1 LAHFLHPLNILI
13 ETGGKNGPKI
23 LLGGMHMGNYLTWEE
38 RYNIGIEIIDR
49 EHRKLFSILNKLFR
63 FGHTEEKSRFACQEA
78 IKYFKEHAV
87 QHFADEEAYMAS
99 IHYPGLGPHRRI
111 HKDFRERM
119 LPALESELE
128 LTHFSHTAIQHFL
141 CVCAGWLIGH
151 TLIEDHMI
159 VSGEP
164 VRHWENLLPQ
174 DEQAVMG
181 QTIAGL
187 LHSMFRLDSQL
198 ISSCYSG
205 EKFGDE
211 ICCRLIYRGRDKKRM
226 EFFLLFEEQ
235 LIGNTIGNVIDK
247 KSETT
252 DIMLCNI
259 AKYAARQLVERVKRH
274 FPSLEQFVLISE
286 HVLSYEQFY
295 KMYERLS
302 PRFSLLFDTG
312 QGYFACCMAASETS
326 LSGEGISAVT
336 KDAVVKIESRMHTD
350 CLPAGNNP
358 EPPTGGA
365 LSDSRGY
372 SFSGGI
378 QDDGRGYA
386 PSGSGMNDDKGYT
399 LSGGIQNNS
408 RGHMLS
414 GNAQDNER
422 RNIPSGRSMD
432 DSGGYTLSGSLQDNG
447 KRCSLPGSLQDDG
460 KGCLLPDN
468 KQIDG
473 SGYMLPGGS
482 QAYDSGYLLPD
493 GSQAYGSG
501 YMPAG
506 GNLTDG
512 MGHPLPGGDL
522 TDGKERPL
530 PGRGMTDGMGRPL
543 PGGGMADSNG
553 RMPSDDGTI
562 DGMGRL
568 LSGSDPESTD
578 RRKKKILVVDDSDFM
593 RTTLLQLLGDD
604 YDVLTADSG
613 ISAIRSIT
621 LVRPDLVLLDYEMPV
636 CSGSQVLEMIR
647 SEKDFTDIPVIFLT
661 CRRDKQSV
669 QKAISL
675 KPEGYL
681 SKSLSA
687 ESVKSEID
695 RFFEKSGVSHL
706 RQA

>member
-1 LAHFLHPLNILI
+1 
-13 ETGGKNGPKI
+13 
-23 LLGGMHMGNYLTWEE
+23 MGNYLTWEE

-99 IHYPGLGPHRRI
+99 IHYSGLGPHRRI

-151 TLIEDHMI
+151 TLIEDHLI

-286 HVLSYEQFY
+286 HLLSYEQFY

-336 KDAVVKIESRMHTD
+336 KEAVAELESRMHTD
-350 CLPAGNNP
+350 CLPAGNNQVP
-358 EPPTGGA
+358 YLG
-365 LSDSRGY
+365 
-372 SFSGGI
+372 SGM
-378 QDDGRGYA
+378 DDGRGY
-386 PSGSGMNDDKGYT
+386 T
-399 LSGGIQNNS
+399 LSGN
-408 RGHMLS
+408 L
-414 GNAQDNER
+414 QDNGKKC
-422 RNIPSGRSMD
+422 P
-432 DSGGYTLSGSLQDNG
+432 LSGSLQD
-447 KRCSLPGSLQDDG
+447 DG
-460 KGCLLPDN
+460 ERCLLPDD

-473 SGYMLPGGS
+473 SGYMLPG
-482 QAYDSGYLLPD
+482 DI
-493 GSQAYGSG
+493 QAYGSG

-506 GNLTDG
+506 GSLTDGNGHPLPGGNLTDG
-512 MGHPLPGGDL
+512 MGRSLPGSGL
-522 TDGKERPL
+522 A
-530 PGRGMTDGMGRPL
+530 DGMGR
-543 PGGGMADSNG
+543 M
-553 RMPSDDGTI
+553 
-562 DGMGRL
+562 
-568 LSGSDPESTD
+568 LSGSDLDSAD
-578 RRKKKILVVDDSDFM
+578 RQKKKILVVDDSDFM

-687 ESVKSEID
+687 ESVKREID

>member
-1 LAHFLHPLNILI
+1 
-13 ETGGKNGPKI
+13 
-23 LLGGMHMGNYLTWEE
+23 MGNYLTWEE

-99 IHYPGLGPHRRI
+99 IHYPGLESHRRI

-164 VRHWENLLPQ
+164 VQHWENLLPQ

-181 QTIAGL
+181 QTVAGL

-259 AKYAARQLVERVKRH
+259 AKYVARQLVERVKRH

-286 HVLSYEQFY
+286 HLLSYEQFY

-336 KDAVVKIESRMHTD
+336 KEAVAKIESRMHTD
-350 CLPAGNNP
+350 CLPAGNNQVP
-358 EPPTGGA
+358 YPG
-365 LSDSRGY
+365 SSMDDSR
-372 SFSGGI
+372 
-378 QDDGRGYA
+378 
-386 PSGSGMNDDKGYT
+386 GYT
-399 LSGGIQNNS
+399 LSGN
-408 RGHMLS
+408 
-414 GNAQDNER
+414 
-422 RNIPSGRSMD
+422 
-432 DSGGYTLSGSLQDNG
+432 LQDNG
-447 KRCSLPGSLQDDG
+447 KSCSLSGGLQDDG
-460 KGCLLPDN
+460 KRCLLPDD

-473 SGYMLPGGS
+473 SGYMLPGGR
-482 QAYDSGYLLPD
+482 
-493 GSQAYGSG
+493 QAYGSG

-506 GNLTDG
+506 GGLADG
-512 MGHPLPGGDL
+512 M
-522 TDGKERPL
+522 EC
-530 PGRGMTDGMGRPL
+530 PL

-568 LSGSDPESTD
+568 LSGSGPESTD

-647 SEKDFTDIPVIFLT
+647 SEKDFTNIPVIFLT

-687 ESVKSEID
+687 ESVKREID

-706 RQA
+706 HQA

>member
-1 LAHFLHPLNILI
+1 
-13 ETGGKNGPKI
+13 
-23 LLGGMHMGNYLTWEE
+23 MGNYLTWEE

-99 IHYPGLGPHRRI
+99 IHYPGLESHRRI

-164 VRHWENLLPQ
+164 VQHWENLLPQ

-181 QTIAGL
+181 QTVAGL

-286 HVLSYEQFY
+286 HLLSYEQFY

-336 KDAVVKIESRMHTD
+336 KEAVAELESRMHTD
-350 CLPAGNNP
+350 CLPAGNNL
-358 EPPTGGA
+358 EPPTGGV
-365 LSDSRGY
+365 LSDS
-372 SFSGGI
+372 
-378 QDDGRGYA
+378 
-386 PSGSGMNDDKGYT
+386 K
-399 LSGGIQNNS
+399 
-408 RGHMLS
+408 GHMLS
-414 GNAQDNER
+414 G
-422 RNIPSGRSMD
+422 SF
-432 DSGGYTLSGSLQDNG
+432 
-447 KRCSLPGSLQDDG
+447 QDDG
-460 KGCLLPDN
+460 KGCLLPDD

-473 SGYMLPGGS
+473 SGYMLPGGG
-482 QAYDSGYLLPD
+482 QV
-493 GSQAYGSG
+493 YGSG
-501 YMPAG
+501 FVPAG
-506 GNLTDG
+506 RNLTDG
-512 MGHPLPGGDL
+512 LGRSLPGEGL
-522 TDGKERPL
+522 TDGL
-530 PGRGMTDGMGRPL
+530 GRSL
-543 PGGGMADSNG
+543 PGGGLAEGMGRSLPGGGLAEGNG

-562 DGMGRL
+562 DGMGRM

-687 ESVKSEID
+687 ESVKREID

>member
-1 LAHFLHPLNILI
+1 
-13 ETGGKNGPKI
+13 
-23 LLGGMHMGNYLTWEE
+23 MGNYLTWEE

-99 IHYPGLGPHRRI
+99 IHYPGLESHRRI

-164 VRHWENLLPQ
+164 VQHWENLLPQ

-181 QTIAGL
+181 QTVAGL

-286 HVLSYEQFY
+286 HLLSYEQFY

-336 KDAVVKIESRMHTD
+336 KEAVAELESRMHTD
-350 CLPAGNNP
+350 CLPAGNNL
-358 EPPTGGA
+358 EPPTGGV
-365 LSDSRGY
+365 LSDS
-372 SFSGGI
+372 
-378 QDDGRGYA
+378 
-386 PSGSGMNDDKGYT
+386 K
-399 LSGGIQNNS
+399 
-408 RGHMLS
+408 GHMLS
-414 GNAQDNER
+414 G
-422 RNIPSGRSMD
+422 SF
-432 DSGGYTLSGSLQDNG
+432 
-447 KRCSLPGSLQDDG
+447 QDDG
-460 KGCLLPDN
+460 KGCLLPDD

-473 SGYMLPGGS
+473 SGYMLPGGG
-482 QAYDSGYLLPD
+482 QV
-493 GSQAYGSG
+493 YGSG
-501 YMPAG
+501 FVPAG
-506 GNLTDG
+506 RNLTDG
-512 MGHPLPGGDL
+512 LGRSLPGEGL
-522 TDGKERPL
+522 TDGL
-530 PGRGMTDGMGRPL
+530 GRSL
-543 PGGGMADSNG
+543 PGGGLAEGMGRSLPGGGLAEGNG

-562 DGMGRL
+562 DGMGRM

-647 SEKDFTDIPVIFLT
+647 SEKDFTDIPLIFLT

-687 ESVKSEID
+687 ESVKREID

>member
-1 LAHFLHPLNILI
+1 
-13 ETGGKNGPKI
+13 
-23 LLGGMHMGNYLTWEE
+23 MGNYLTWEE

-99 IHYPGLGPHRRI
+99 IHYSGLGPHRRI

-151 TLIEDHMI
+151 TLIEDHLI

-211 ICCRLIYRGRDKKRM
+211 ICCRLIYRGKNKKRM

-247 KSETT
+247 KSEST

-286 HVLSYEQFY
+286 HLLSYEQFY
-295 KMYERLS
+295 KMYERLC

-312 QGYFACCMAASETS
+312 RGYFACCMAASETS

-336 KDAVVKIESRMHTD
+336 KEAVAELESRMHTD
-350 CLPAGNNP
+350 CLPAGSNP
-358 EPPTGGA
+358 EP
-365 LSDSRGY
+365 Y
-372 SFSGGI
+372 
-378 QDDGRGYA
+378 
-386 PSGSGMNDDKGYT
+386 SGSGTDDSRGYT
-399 LSGGIQNNS
+399 LSGN
-408 RGHMLS
+408 
-414 GNAQDNER
+414 
-422 RNIPSGRSMD
+422 
-432 DSGGYTLSGSLQDNG
+432 LQDNG
-447 KRCSLPGSLQDDG
+447 KRCPLSGSLQDDEERF
-460 KGCLLPDN
+460 LLPDD

-473 SGYMLPGGS
+473 SGYMLPGGG
-482 QAYDSGYLLPD
+482 QV
-493 GSQAYGSG
+493 YGSG

-506 GNLTDG
+506 GSLTDG
-512 MGHPLPGGDL
+512 NGHPLSGGGL
-522 TDGKERPL
+522 A
-530 PGRGMTDGMGRPL
+530 DGMGRSL
-543 PGGGMADSNG
+543 PGGGLADGLGRSLPGGSLADGNG
-553 RMPSDDGTI
+553 RMPSDAGTI
-562 DGMGRL
+562 DGMGRM
-568 LSGSDPESTD
+568 LSGSDLESAD

-687 ESVKSEID
+687 ESVKREID